1 MYKTTLSTVTLQVT
15 LVSLLTIATLF
26 NLWTLLLAARVIP
39 FSEWQL
45 YTSVI
50 SSQSF
55 GFACSPLFFEYTVE
69 IAYPVSENL
78 VASMLTA
85 GMNLVGFLFLCVFF
99 FNIGTMVWM
108 NYMLVASTFVA
119 IPAVLFTTEN
129 YRRSTVDEGGGVDDG
144 DVQHLIRGEQ
154 DNVADD

>member
-1 MYKTTLSTVTLQVT
+1 MT

-85 GMNLVGFLFLCVFF
+85 GMNLIGFLFLCVFF
-99 FNIGTMVWM
+99 FNIATMVWM
-108 NYMLVASTFVA
+108 NYVLVASTFVA
-119 IPAVLFTTEN
+119 IPAVIFTTEN
-129 YRRSTVDEGGGVDDG
+129 YRRSTVDEGGGGDS
-144 DVQHLIRGEQ
+144 DVQHLIRGEEST
-154 DNVADD
+154 VADA

>member
-1 MYKTTLSTVTLQVT
+1 M
-15 LVSLLTIATLF
+15 LTIATLF
-26 NLWTLLLAARVIP
+26 NTWTLLLAAKVIP

-85 GMNLVGFLFLCVFF
+85 GMNLLGFLFLCVFF
-99 FNIGTMVWM
+99 FPIKSMVWM
-108 NYMLVASTFVA
+108 NYVLVASTFLP
-119 IPAVLFTTEN
+119 IPAVLFTKEN
-129 YRRSTVDEGGGVDDG
+129 YRRSRVDEGGGQEDDN
-144 DVQHLIRGEQ
+144 QNLIRGDQ
-154 DNVADD
+154 QVAVDA

>member
-1 MYKTTLSTVTLQVT
+1 MQVT
-15 LVSLLTIATLF
+15 LVSLLSIATLF
-26 NLWTLLLAARVIP
+26 NLWTLLLAARLIP

-85 GMNLVGFLFLCVFF
+85 GMNLIGIVFLSVFF
-99 FNIGTMVWM
+99 FNLGTMVWM
-108 NYMLVASTFVA
+108 NYVLVASTFVA
-119 IPAVLFTTEN
+119 IPAVLLTTEN
-129 YRRSTVDEGGGVDDG
+129 YRRSTVDEGGGDAS
-144 DVQHLIRGEQ
+144 DVQSLIRDELA
-154 DNVADD
+154 ADA